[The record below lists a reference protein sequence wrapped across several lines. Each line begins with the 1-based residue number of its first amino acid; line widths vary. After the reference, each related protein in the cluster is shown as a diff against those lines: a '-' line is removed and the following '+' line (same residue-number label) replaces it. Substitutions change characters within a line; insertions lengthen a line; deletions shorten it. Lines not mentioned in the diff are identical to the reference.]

1 PKSAFDNQVGLPVSA
16 DARARIERAAA
27 ATIDLAPE
35 PPRYFGG
42 APRLPSTMLSMLDR
56 ITAFEP
62 TGGLK
67 GLGYGRA
74 EKDVDPGE
82 WSFKAHFF
90 QDPVQPG
97 SLRLEAL
104 MIDAGD
110 AEGIPGAR
118 FEPIATGRPMTWKY
132 RGQVVPKNRLVTV
145 EIDITERGTDERGR
159 FAIAEGSLWV
169 DGKRIYGAKNLG
181 MRIVAGPERPPPA
194 LPPSQD
200 PSREPGPERGEAD

>member
-1 PKSAFDNQVGLPVSA
+1 MYTLRTVFGFFPKSAFDNQVGLPVSA
-16 DARARIERAAA
+16 EARARIERQATS
-27 ATIDLAPE
+27 TIDLAPE
-35 PPRYFGG
+35 PPRYFAG
-42 APRLPSTMLSMLDR
+42 APRLPEAMLCMLDR

-74 EKDVDPGE
+74 EKTVKPGE

-97 SLRLEAL
+97 SSASRPCSSSFQAW

-118 FEPIATGRPMTWKY
+118 L
-132 RGQVVPKNRLVTV
+132 N
-145 EIDITERGTDERGR
+145 
-159 FAIAEGSLWV
+159 
-169 DGKRIYGAKNLG
+169 
-181 MRIVAGPERPPPA
+181 
-194 LPPSQD
+194 PS
-200 PSREPGPERGEAD
+200 PSAAR